1 MLVIKVMKYNGG
13 IVFQVF
19 PVSQQ
24 TEEDTS
30 PVDLFSTLKNLT
42 VGADGDGGKIKD
54 LISDNNEQGMESKVL
69 YKIVKYKEIG
79 CFDPCPI
86 TGTFC
91 SFPNDKSKTTKDN
104 TCKLFIHVKYIVL
117 F

>member
-86 TGTFC
+86 TMAHFVLSQMINLKLQKITLVNC
-91 SFPNDKSKTTKDN
+91 SFT
-104 TCKLFIHVKYIVL
+104 
-117 F
+117 